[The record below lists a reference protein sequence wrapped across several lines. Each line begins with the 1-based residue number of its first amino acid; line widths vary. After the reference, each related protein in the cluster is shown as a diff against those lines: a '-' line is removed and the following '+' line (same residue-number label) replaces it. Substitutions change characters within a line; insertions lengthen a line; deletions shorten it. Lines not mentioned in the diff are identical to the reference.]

1 MGAPLF
7 FVLINRILHGLSKPD
22 TLAFHGELW
31 HSVSMKSK
39 NMKEMEKH
47 WAKKAAEQ
55 NGPQQ
60 KGGASTRQPTHA
72 TTRAPRKA
80 SRGR

>member
-1 MGAPLF
+1 
-7 FVLINRILHGLSKPD
+7 
-22 TLAFHGELW
+22 
-31 HSVSMKSK
+31 MKSK

-55 NGPQQ
+55 NGTQQ
-60 KGGASTRQPTHA
+60 KGAAASRQPTHA